1 MDTDQ
6 AVAESKAAGSNAA
19 ASNAAA
25 IQAGGS
31 CPHACWGCTGRPPPG
46 GPKTG
51 HACSCCMHTLQLN
64 AAPTSYC
71 TSTLLPSLVGVT
83 CGAVGRAAWQRR
95 RTVEQQA
102 QQHMGRNSCWD
113 LRLEGHSV
121 LTASTSSASRAGC

>member
-1 MDTDQ
+1 MQ
-6 AVAESKAAGSNAA
+6 PRAMQPPSRQVAA
-19 ASNAAA
+19 APTRAGAA
-25 IQAGGS
+25 QAG
-31 CPHACWGCTGRPPPG
+31 RPRVG
-46 GPKTG
+46 LKTG
-51 HACSCCMHTLQLN
+51 HVCSCCMHTLQLN

-95 RTVEQQA
+95 RAVEQQA